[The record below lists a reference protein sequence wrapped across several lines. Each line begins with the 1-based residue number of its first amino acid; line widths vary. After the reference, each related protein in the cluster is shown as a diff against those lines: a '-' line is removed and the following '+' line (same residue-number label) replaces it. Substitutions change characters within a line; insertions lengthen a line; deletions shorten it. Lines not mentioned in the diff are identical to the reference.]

1 MAPLRTGQRSLAR
14 DIRCIH
20 ACGADRILISV
31 HKQGCAE
38 ALARRI
44 HNRGR
49 SPIGPF
55 DTVDCGAPDAVL
67 ENSLFGRLTPLR
79 AEPGGTLFLRE
90 VGKLGPGH
98 QARLLK
104 ALTECAAASWPEP
117 MTPRA
122 IAFTSEPLFERVHG
136 GTFDLQ
142 LFYRLNVIHIDL
154 RQQWKPDGSARG
166 KIFSSVQKKRP
177 RN

>member
-1 MAPLRTGQRSLAR
+1 MRLAPLRAEQRSLAR
-14 DIRCIH
+14 DIRCIDTF
-20 ACGADRILISV
+20 GADRILISV
-31 HKQGCAE
+31 DKQACAE

-49 SPIGPF
+49 SSMGPF

-67 ENSLFGRLTPLR
+67 ENRLFGRLTPLR
-79 AEPGGTLFLRE
+79 GEPGGTLFLRE
-90 VGKLGPGH
+90 VGKLGPEH

-104 ALTECAAASWPEP
+104 ALTECAVASWPEP

-122 IAFTSEPLFERVHG
+122 IASTSEPLFDRAHG
-136 GTFDLQ
+136 GTFDLR

-154 RQQWKPDGSARG
+154 RQQ
-166 KIFSSVQKKRP
+166 
-177 RN
+177 

>member
-1 MAPLRTGQRSLAR
+1 MRLASRRSGQRSLAR

-20 ACGADRILISV
+20 TFGADRILISV
-31 HKQGCAE
+31 HKQANAE

-49 SPIGPF
+49 SPTAPF
-55 DTVDCGAPDAVL
+55 DTVDCGAPAAVL
-67 ENSLFGRLTPLR
+67 ENSLFGRLTQLR
-79 AEPGGTLFLRE
+79 GETGGTLFLSE
-90 VGKLGPGH
+90 VGKLGPEH

-104 ALTECAAASWPEP
+104 ALIECREASWPEP

-122 IAFTSEPLFERVHG
+122 IASTSEALFDRVQD
-136 GTFDLQ
+136 GTFDLR

-154 RQQWKPDGSARG
+154 RQE
-166 KIFSSVQKKRP
+166 
-177 RN
+177 